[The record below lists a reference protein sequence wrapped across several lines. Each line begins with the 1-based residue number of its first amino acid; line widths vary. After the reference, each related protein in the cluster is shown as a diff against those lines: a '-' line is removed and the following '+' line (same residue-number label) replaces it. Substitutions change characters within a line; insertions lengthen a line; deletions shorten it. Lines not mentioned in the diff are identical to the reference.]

1 MKTEKMSLVELA
13 KEYEK
18 HIELQEYFIDNCKK
32 EIKRAQNM
40 GDNNA
45 VCELKSKL
53 QKFYEI
59 KRELREI
66 ADTLKNYYKG
76 DDKLDSL

>member
-1 MKTEKMSLVELA
+1 MNNKKMTLAELA
-13 KEYEK
+13 QEYEK
-18 HIELQEYFIDNCKK
+18 HIEMQQYFIDKCKDH
-32 EIKRAQNM
+32 IKRAESV

-45 VCELKSKL
+45 VIELKSKL

-59 KRELREI
+59 KRELTEI

-76 DDKLDSL
+76 DDELDSL